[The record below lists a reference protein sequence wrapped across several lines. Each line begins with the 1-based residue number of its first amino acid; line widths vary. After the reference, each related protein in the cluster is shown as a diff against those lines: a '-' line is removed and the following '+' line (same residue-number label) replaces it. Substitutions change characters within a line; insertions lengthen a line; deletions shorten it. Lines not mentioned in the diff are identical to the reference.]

1 MFGGKQVLICGY
13 GEVGKGCSQALK
25 GLGAIVSVTE
35 IDPICALQA
44 CMDGFR
50 VVKLDEVVRQID
62 VLITCTGNKNVVNRQ
77 HLDRLKN
84 GCIVCNMGHSNTEI
98 DVASLR
104 TAELTWEK
112 VRSQVDHIIWPSGK
126 RMVLLAEGRRVN
138 LSCSSVPSFVV
149 SITAATQALA
159 LIELFNAPQ
168 GRYKADVYLMPKLM
182 DEFVASLH
190 IPAFEAHLTELSE
203 EQAKY
208 MGLSKT
214 GPFKPNYY
222 RY

>member
-1 MFGGKQVLICGY
+1 
-13 GEVGKGCSQALK
+13 
-25 GLGAIVSVTE
+25 
-35 IDPICALQA
+35 
-44 CMDGFR
+44 
-50 VVKLDEVVRQID
+50 
-62 VLITCTGNKNVVNRQ
+62 
-77 HLDRLKN
+77 
-84 GCIVCNMGHSNTEI
+84 
-98 DVASLR
+98 
-104 TAELTWEK
+104 
-112 VRSQVDHIIWPSGK
+112 
-126 RMVLLAEGRRVN
+126 MVLLAEGRRVN

-149 SITAATQALA
+149 SISAATQALA
-159 LIELFNAPQ
+159 LIELFNAPT

-208 MGLSKT
+208 MGLAKT

>member
-1 MFGGKQVLICGY
+1 MGIDSLKRTTDIMFGGKQVVVCGY
-13 GEVGKGCSQALK
+13 GQVGKGCCQSLK
-25 GLGAIVSVTE
+25 AMGCIVYVTE

-44 CMDGFR
+44 CMDGFQ
-50 VVKLDEVVRQID
+50 VVKLEAVIKNVDIV
-62 VLITCTGNKNVVNRQ
+62 ITASGNKSVVTRAHMDAMKTQ
-77 HLDRLKN
+77 D
-84 GCIVCNMGHSNTEI
+84 
-98 DVASLR
+98 
-104 TAELTWEK
+104 LTWEK
-112 VRSQVDHIIWPSGK
+112 VRTQVDHIIWPGGK
-126 RMVLLAEGRRVN
+126 RLVLLAEGRRVN

-149 SITAATQALA
+149 SITTCTQALA
-159 LIELFNAPQ
+159 LIELSNAPA

-190 IPAFEAHLTELSE
+190 LSAFDSHLTELSDD
-203 EQAKY
+203 QAKY